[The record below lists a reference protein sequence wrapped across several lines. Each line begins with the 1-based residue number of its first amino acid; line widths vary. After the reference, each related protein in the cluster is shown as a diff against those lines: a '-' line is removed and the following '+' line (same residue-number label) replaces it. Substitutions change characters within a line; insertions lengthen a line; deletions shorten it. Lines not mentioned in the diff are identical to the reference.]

1 MMILSLELPPCSL
14 PPGSFASEVQEWAT
28 GVISGQTASGRIL
41 VVFKFF
47 CNIVAMVLFVIDTT
61 RVLME
66 ECIGWEDHI
75 TLQIDFALGIVFLLL
90 FLLRVVSAP
99 TMLSAMT
106 TLDTIVDM
114 FTLPPLFLSVWLGRT
129 WLGLRFFRFLMF
141 FNLPNVLMYVHLLTN
156 NTSIRLAQL
165 LSMILGFL
173 FWSAGAIQLLEN
185 MGDPWHDHENARE
198 KVGTRGVGLCPGGV
212 PFRGRA
218 VVPGD
223 HGLHR
228 RLRRLLPPHRRRQGV
243 RRVLPGK

>member
-1 MMILSLELPPCSL
+1 MWPVCSL
-14 PPGSFASEVQEWAT
+14 SPGSFASEVQEWAT

-47 CNIVAMVLFVIDTT
+47 CNIVAMVLFIIDTT

-99 TMLSAMT
+99 TILSAMF

-185 MGDPWHDHENARE
+185 MGDAWHNHENARE
-198 KVGTRGVGLCPGGV
+198 KVRWEGCQMVVRGSSVSGTPCGTW
-212 PFRGRA
+212 
-218 VVPGD
+218 
-223 HGLHR
+223 
-228 RLRRLLPPHRRRQGV
+228 
-243 RRVLPGK
+243 